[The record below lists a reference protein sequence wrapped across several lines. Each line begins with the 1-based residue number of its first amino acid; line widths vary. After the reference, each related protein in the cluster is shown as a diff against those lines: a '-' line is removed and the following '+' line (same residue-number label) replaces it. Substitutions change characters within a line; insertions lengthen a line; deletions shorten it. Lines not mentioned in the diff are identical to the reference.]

1 MKLRGAP
8 VIVALALL
16 GLRSAAL
23 SGAFDAATDPTFRKL
38 LAANAGL
45 GTYTAHITVHTR
57 LRISSFTLHGTL
69 YGKNGR
75 VKIVFADVPAIAK
88 STIENQPE
96 LPPPSAWA
104 ASYAISVAAKDALT
118 TTYHLV
124 PLTEDRVNSVDAV
137 VQNASGLVVRYVWSN
152 KNGLTITSDQTFV
165 SVGAYQLVGTT
176 TTKTRG
182 VAIRADSET
191 TFSDYQLGVA
201 VPDSLFPPSSVRSP

>member
-1 MKLRGAP
+1 M
-8 VIVALALL
+8 VALVSL
-16 GLRSAAL
+16 GLCSAAL
-23 SGAFDAATDPTFRKL
+23 SQTFDAAADPAFRKL

-45 GTYTAHITVHTR
+45 GSYTAHIAVHTR

-75 VKIVFADVPAIAK
+75 VKIVFDDIPAIAK
-88 STIENQPE
+88 STVENQPE

-104 ASYAISVAAKDALT
+104 ASYSISVGAKDALT

-124 PLTEDRVNSVDAV
+124 PLTEDRVKSVDAL

-152 KNGLTITSDQTFV
+152 KNGLTITSDQTFAP
-165 SVGAYQLVGTT
+165 VGVYQLVRTT

-182 VAIRADSET
+182 DGIRADSET
-191 TFSDYQLGVA
+191 TFSDYQLGA
-201 VPDSLFPPSSVRSP
+201 QVPDSIFPAQ